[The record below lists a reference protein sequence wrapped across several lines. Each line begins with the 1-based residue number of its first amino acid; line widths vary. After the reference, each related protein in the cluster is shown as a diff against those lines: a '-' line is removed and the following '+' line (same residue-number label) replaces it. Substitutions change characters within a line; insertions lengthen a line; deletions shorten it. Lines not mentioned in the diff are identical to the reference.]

1 MLRHII
7 RLASSSF
14 RSKISRCCASLP
26 LCYQLSAAPMK
37 ISKYIV
43 ISEPNLAKFQHEVQL
58 AIDQNWQPHGSL
70 QVTNENHMIWYS
82 QSMVQYITAAVQKK
96 ATTTLS
102 SSQPV
107 QHKIQPTPAAHPVSA
122 PVVPEPAPVSA
133 PPPAVVPDAA
143 PLAELPPPAP
153 PRPPVRGKPLSPHPS
168 LAPFPSLATTE
179 PTSSKPLVSTPS
191 SPPSVRAKISPR
203 LRPEPGKA
211 VTEIPPLSTAR
222 PFPASSN
229 FSPQFLWAR
238 NKRYTI
244 FDAVELPGG
253 IAQLSCTVAEG
264 DFERLTLSVGKEAE
278 LDEKGRI
285 TAKIR
290 IRSVSRRGASALIE
304 VSL

>member
-1 MLRHII
+1 
-7 RLASSSF
+7 
-14 RSKISRCCASLP
+14 
-26 LCYQLSAAPMK
+26 MK

-43 ISEPNLAKFQHEVQL
+43 ISEPNLAKFQHEVQQ

-82 QSMVQYITAAVQKK
+82 QAMVQYITAAVQKK
-96 ATTTLS
+96 LTTTLAS
-102 SSQPV
+102 AAPAPIAKAPVAPVTPPTAAPVPASATQIVQPA
-107 QHKIQPTPAAHPVSA
+107 PTPAPTSA
-122 PVVPEPAPVSA
+122 PMPAPA
-133 PPPAVVPDAA
+133 PASTPAPAPA
-143 PLAELPPPAP
+143 TPPLAELPPP
-153 PRPPVRGKPLSPHPS
+153 RPPVRSKPIPPPPPS
-168 LAPFPSLATTE
+168 LAPFPTLATTE
-179 PTSSKPLVSTPS
+179 PTSSKPLISTPS
-191 SPPSVRAKISPR
+191 SPASPPSVRAKISPR
-203 LRPEPGKA
+203 LRPETGKP

-290 IRSVSRRGASALIE
+290 IRSVSRRGASAVIE

>member
-1 MLRHII
+1 
-7 RLASSSF
+7 
-14 RSKISRCCASLP
+14 
-26 LCYQLSAAPMK
+26 MK

-43 ISEPNLAKFQHEVQL
+43 ISEPNLAKFQQEVQQ

-82 QSMVQYITAAVQKK
+82 QSMVQYITAAIQKK

-102 SSQPV
+102 SSQPTPP
-107 QHKIQPTPAAHPVSA
+107 KAQPTAPPVSA
-122 PVVPEPAPVSA
+122 PVVPEPSPVS
-133 PPPAVVPDAA
+133 PPPPTVVPNAA
-143 PLAELPPPAP
+143 PLAELPPPEP
-153 PRPPVRGKPLSPHPS
+153 PRPPVRSKPIPPAPS

-179 PTSSKPLVSTPS
+179 PTSSKPLISTPS

-203 LRPEPGKA
+203 LRPDSGRA

-290 IRSVSRRGASALIE
+290 IRSVSRRGMMAIIE

>member
-1 MLRHII
+1 
-7 RLASSSF
+7 
-14 RSKISRCCASLP
+14 
-26 LCYQLSAAPMK
+26 
-37 ISKYIV
+37 
-43 ISEPNLAKFQHEVQL
+43 
-58 AIDQNWQPHGSL
+58 
-70 QVTNENHMIWYS
+70 MIWYS
-82 QSMVQYITAAVQKK
+82 QSMVQYITAAIQKK

-102 SSQPV
+102 SAQPQPV
-107 QHKIQPTPAAHPVSA
+107 PAPKAPTASAMPPVST
-122 PVVPEPAPVSA
+122 PPTVVPPPPKPATPPS
-133 PPPAVVPDAA
+133 PPAVPEIA
-143 PLAELPPPAP
+143 PLAELPPP
-153 PRPPVRGKPLSPHPS
+153 RPPVRSKPIPPPPS
-168 LAPFPSLATTE
+168 LAPFPSLANTE
-179 PTSSKPLVSTPS
+179 PTPSKPLVATPS

-203 LRPEPGKA
+203 IRPDSSRPA
-211 VTEIPPLSTAR
+211 SEIPPLSTAR

-290 IRSVSRRGASALIE
+290 IRSVSRRGASAVIE

>member
-1 MLRHII
+1 
-7 RLASSSF
+7 
-14 RSKISRCCASLP
+14 
-26 LCYQLSAAPMK
+26 MK

-43 ISEPNLAKFQHEVQL
+43 ISEPNLAKFQHEVQQ
-58 AIDQNWQPHGSL
+58 AIEQNWQPHGSL

-82 QSMVQYITAAVQKK
+82 QSMVQYITAAIQKK
-96 ATTTLS
+96 LTTTLS
-102 SSQPV
+102 SGQPA
-107 QHKIQPTPAAHPVSA
+107 PAKA
-122 PVVPEPAPVSA
+122 PATNGVPPVSA
-133 PPPAVVPDAA
+133 PPVTHPVPDFAPPTPPAPAA
-143 PLAELPPPAP
+143 PLAPEPAPAAPPLAELPPPAP
-153 PRPPVRGKPLSPHPS
+153 RPPVRSKPIPPPTPS
-168 LAPFPSLATTE
+168 LAPFPTLATTE

-203 LRPEPGKA
+203 LRPDSGRTA
-211 VTEIPPLSTAR
+211 TEIPPLSTAR

-290 IRSVSRRGASALIE
+290 IRSVSRRGASAVIE